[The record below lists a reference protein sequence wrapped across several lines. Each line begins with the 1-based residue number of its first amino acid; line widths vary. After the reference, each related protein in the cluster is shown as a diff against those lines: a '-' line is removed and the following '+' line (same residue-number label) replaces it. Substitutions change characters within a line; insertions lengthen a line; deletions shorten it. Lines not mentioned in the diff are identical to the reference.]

1 MHFFNIDRPHSSMAK
16 PTALPIDHLVINVHR
31 NLPAAKGLFE
41 RLGFTLTPMGR
52 HTMGSINH
60 LLVFGDDYIEVIG
73 LPADGAVGRSELL
86 DGPIGMDGLV
96 FKTDDADKTHARL
109 AAAREPLLPVQS
121 FSRPVELDG
130 RMIDARFRTVR
141 FESARFSAGRVYF
154 CQHFTPELVWRQAW
168 QTHACGVTG
177 IAALLIVSTR
187 PQADARQYAAIAG
200 GASHRGA
207 HGEFR
212 IDGAGYS
219 LVVVSPQ
226 DYQAC
231 FGSLACDA
239 HGRSSFFGAIAL
251 RVPSLAPLRRIL
263 QDLESEPLEVS
274 GSSRHLHQGSRDAE
288 YVFRDRGDRIAV
300 SIPGV
305 SALLEFI
312 EEPPST

>member
-1 MHFFNIDRPHSSMAK
+1 MAK

-130 RMIDARFRTVR
+130 RVDWQDTILGDAPDGADDAGGGVLTPDAITGFDLAPYVVAPGERAFGLLGEWNVGYAGGGAQYHALYLFAVEDGVVTQILATPM
-141 FESARFSAGRVYF
+141 SFSKMLAGDWHKDGTRDHDLSEGANVLVVTTHMTDG
-154 CQHFTPELVWRQAW
+154 HFD
-168 QTHACGVTG
+168 
-177 IAALLIVSTR
+177 LLQKTR
-187 PQADARQYAAIAG
+187 GG
-200 GASHRGA
+200 GASR
-207 HGEFR
+207 
-212 IDGAGYS
+212 
-219 LVVVSPQ
+219 
-226 DYQAC
+226 
-231 FGSLACDA
+231 
-239 HGRSSFFGAIAL
+239 
-251 RVPSLAPLRRIL
+251 
-263 QDLESEPLEVS
+263 
-274 GSSRHLHQGSRDAE
+274 
-288 YVFRDRGDRIAV
+288 VFRW
-300 SIPGV
+300 
-305 SALLEFI
+305 SAAAKRY
-312 EEPPST
+312 EPDGR